1 MNSLFEDLA
10 PIEKPK
16 HRNVF
21 ATLGASNHALD
32 KRADADLYCTHPD
45 AVINLLNLERFSPE
59 IWEPC
64 CGLGH
69 ISDTLEQYGNY
80 HVRKSDIISRRS
92 DIETLDFLSLN
103 NVETW
108 DGDIITNPPYSC
120 ANEMVEKAI
129 SIVGEGHKV
138 AMWLRILFLESSSR
152 KSLFD
157 AAPPICV
164 YVSSK
169 RIPCAKN
176 GDFVT
181 NSNNAQGYAWYVWQK
196 GYDGDTLLK
205 WF

>member
-45 AVINLLNLERFSPE
+45 AVINLLNLEKFSAE

-80 HVRKSDIISRRS
+80 NVRKSDIISRRS
-92 DIETLDFLSLN
+92 DIETLDFLSLS

-108 DGDIITNPPYSC
+108 NGDIITNPPYSC

-129 SIVGEGHKV
+129 SLVGEGFKV

-157 AAPPICV
+157 AAPPNAFMCPLSVFRVLRMEI
-164 YVSSK
+164 SS
-169 RIPCAKN
+169 RM
-176 GDFVT
+176 VT
-181 NSNNAQGYAWYVWQK
+181 
-196 GYDGDTLLK
+196 TLKDMLGLFGRK
-205 WF
+205 DIVEIHS